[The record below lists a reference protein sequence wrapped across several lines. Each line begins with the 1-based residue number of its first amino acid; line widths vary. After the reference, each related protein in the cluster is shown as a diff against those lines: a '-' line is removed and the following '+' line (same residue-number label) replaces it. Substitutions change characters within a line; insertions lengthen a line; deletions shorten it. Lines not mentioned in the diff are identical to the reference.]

1 METTLYIKASH
12 QEINNL
18 FNNSTKINIRFY
30 KFIEPNKCKALIRHS
45 DEVKLKKNSCYTIN
59 GILKKYN

>member
-18 FNNSTKINIRFY
+18 FNNSTQINIRFY
-30 KFIEPNKCKALIRHS
+30 KFIEPNKCKALIRHT
-45 DEVKLKKNSCYTIN
+45 DDVKLKKNSCYT
-59 GILKKYN
+59 